1 MPLDMLAD
9 IANPPVKRA
18 VSPYDITLTTG
29 LSVLGVCAL
38 LCILYCIYGA
48 RGKGP
53 GFLVV
58 HSTSTCLEH
67 FVALIP
73 GR

>member
-53 GFLVV
+53 GF
-58 HSTSTCLEH
+58 
-67 FVALIP
+67 
-73 GR
+73 